1 MFLPFDPPSP
11 HQTDGGQA
19 DQADQLTRC
28 LEERPCDETP
38 IQQADEI
45 VGLSLPVVPSAPTIT
60 VPRRLGLMAAVA
72 DDRALGSFLRATL
85 QASGMSINEMARRI
99 GTNDKTIRQYLT
111 GRRGKPSLKWFLR
124 FIELTGARVWVEIP
138 GQTPGQTQG

>member
-11 HQTDGGQA
+11 QERPEQTEDRLERGHQA
-19 DQADQLTRC
+19 D
-28 LEERPCDETP
+28 DELAEP
-38 IQQADEI
+38 A
-45 VGLSLPVVPSAPTIT
+45 GLSLPVVPSSPTLA
-60 VPRRLGLMAAVA
+60 VPRKLGLMATVA

-138 GQTPGQTQG
+138 CSIPDGRPSVQGQSQG

>member
-1 MFLPFDPPSP
+1 MFLPFDSPSP
-11 HQTDGGQA
+11 HRLE
-19 DQADQLTRC
+19 DQP
-28 LEERPCDETP
+28 EERLSDTSD
-38 IQQADEI
+38 QQAVESDDSAT
-45 VGLSLPVVPSAPTIT
+45 GLSFPVVPATPSIS
-60 VPRRLGLMAAVA
+60 VPRKLGLMATVA

-138 GQTPGQTQG
+138 DGRLSQG